1 MSDAPHSA
9 ATPGAPRDVTPTEA
23 GTPAQI
29 YDRGYRKYEG
39 PRTGVQG
46 AMRSLISHSAAHAL
60 GLRRSAR
67 FKVIPVLIIIAAY
80 LPAAVFV
87 GVAAL
92 LPGEIEDAFLPTY
105 AGYYGYVIA
114 AIYLFAGFITPELLA
129 PDRRS
134 GMLGVYLASPLNR
147 LTYLLGKGITVLLLL
162 LIVTFGP
169 PMLMLIAFSL
179 ENSGPDGFTEWMKV
193 FGQIFAG
200 SAVMGVIFASIGLAI
215 SASTDRVVVATATI
229 LAALPAS
236 AIATDQLVDTADL
249 NPNLRL
255 ANLPNLPREIIF
267 RIHGE
272 RGLWGASANPTWTV
286 YLAGAAWTVAALA
299 FVWFRYRRL
308 LVRR

>member
-1 MSDAPHSA
+1 MSEV
-9 ATPGAPRDVTPTEA
+9 GASPQTT
-23 GTPAQI
+23 TAQI

-39 PRTGVQG
+39 ERTGVPG
-46 AMRSLISHSAAHAL
+46 AIRTLVSHSMAHAL

-67 FKVIPVLIIIAAY
+67 FKVIPVLIIVSAY
-80 LPAAVFV
+80 LPAAVFI
-87 GVAAL
+87 GIAAL
-92 LPGEIEDAFLPTY
+92 IPSEELEEAFLPTY
-105 AGYYGYVIA
+105 AGYYGFVIA
-114 AIYLFAGFITPELLA
+114 AIYLLAGFITPELLA

-147 LTYLLGKGITVLLLL
+147 FTYLLGKGIAVLLLL

-179 ENSGPDGFTEWMKV
+179 ENSGPDGFVEWMKV

-200 SAVMGVIFASIGLAI
+200 SAAMGVVFASIGLAI
-215 SASTDRVVVATATI
+215 SASTDRVVVATASI
-229 LAALPAS
+229 LALLPAS
-236 AIATDQLVDTADL
+236 AIATDVLVDEADIT
-249 NPNLRL
+249 PTLRL

-272 RGLWGASANPTWTV
+272 RGLWGTLDNPTWSI
-286 YLAGAAWTVAALA
+286 YLAGAAWTILSLA

>member
-1 MSDAPHSA
+1 MSDTEMSA
-9 ATPGAPRDVTPTEA
+9 GGTNQQ

-29 YDRGYRKYEG
+29 YDRGYRKYDG
-39 PRTGVQG
+39 VRTGVPG

-60 GLRRSAR
+60 GLRRTAR
-67 FKVIPVLIIIAAY
+67 FKVIPVLIIISAY

-87 GVAAL
+87 GIAAL
-92 LPGEIEDAFLPTY
+92 IPSEELQDAFLPTY

-147 LTYLLGKGITVLLLL
+147 ATYLLGKGIAVLLLL
-162 LIVTFGP
+162 LIVTCGP
-169 PMLMLIAFSL
+169 PLLMLIAFSL
-179 ENSGPDGFTEWMKV
+179 ENSGPDGFVEWIKV
-193 FGQIFAG
+193 FGQIIAG
-200 SAVMGVIFASIGLAI
+200 SVAMGVIFTSIGLAI

-236 AIATDQLVDTADL
+236 AIATDVLVDAADL
-249 NPNLRL
+249 SPYLRL
-255 ANLPNLPREIIF
+255 INLPNLPREIIF

-272 RGLWGASANPTWTV
+272 RGLWGSTANPTWTV
-286 YLAGAAWTVAALA
+286 YLAGVAWTIASLT

>member
-1 MSDAPHSA
+1 M
-9 ATPGAPRDVTPTEA
+9 TDVPQ

-29 YDRGYRKYEG
+29 YDRGYRKYDGE
-39 PRTGVQG
+39 RTGVKG
-46 AMRSLISHSAAHAL
+46 AMRSLILHSAAHAL
-60 GLRRSAR
+60 GLRRTAR
-67 FKVIPVLIIIAAY
+67 FKVIPVLIIVSAY

-92 LPGEIEDAFLPTY
+92 IPGDELEEAFLPTY

-147 LTYLLGKGITVLLLL
+147 ATYLLGKAIAVLLLL

-179 ENSGPDGFTEWMKV
+179 ENSGPDGFVEWIKV
-193 FGQIFAG
+193 FSQIFAG
-200 SAVMGVIFASIGLAI
+200 SAAMGVIFASIGLAI

-236 AIATDQLVDTADL
+236 AIATDVLVDVADL
-249 NPNLRL
+249 TPYLRL

-272 RGLWGASANPTWTV
+272 RGLWGATDNPTWTV
-286 YLAGAAWTVAALA
+286 YLAGVAWCAASLA

>member
-1 MSDAPHSA
+1 MTNAH
-9 ATPGAPRDVTPTEA
+9 
-23 GTPAQI
+23 I
-29 YDRGYRKYEG
+29 YDSGYRKYDG
-39 PRTGVQG
+39 VRTGVAG
-46 AMRSLISHSAAHAL
+46 AIRTLVSHSGAHAL
-60 GLRRSAR
+60 GLRRSAKY
-67 FKVIPVLIIIAAY
+67 KVVPVLIIVAAY
-80 LPAAVFV
+80 LPAAVFI
-87 GVAAL
+87 GIAAL
-92 LPGEIEDAFLPTY
+92 IPDADIEEAFLPTY

-129 PDRRS
+129 PDRRT

-147 LTYLLGKGITVLLLL
+147 ATYLLGKAIAVLLLL

-179 ENSGPDGFTEWMKV
+179 ENSGPDGFLEWVKV

-200 SAVMGVIFASIGLAI
+200 SAAMGVFFASIGLAI
-215 SASTDRVVVATATI
+215 SASTDRVVIATATI

-236 AIATDQLVDTADL
+236 AVATDVLVDLAEL
-249 NPNLRL
+249 SPNIRL
-255 ANLPNLPREIIF
+255 ANLPNLPREAIY

-272 RGLWGASANPTWTV
+272 RGLWGPTDNPTWTI
-286 YLAGAAWTVAALA
+286 YLAAAAWVVVSLA

>member
-1 MSDAPHSA
+1 MSD
-9 ATPGAPRDVTPTEA
+9 
-23 GTPAQI
+23 TPAQI

-39 PRTGVQG
+39 ERTGVPG
-46 AMRSLISHSAAHAL
+46 AMRSLVSHSAAHAL
-60 GLRRSAR
+60 GLRRTAR
-67 FKVIPVLIIIAAY
+67 FKVIPVLIIVAAY

-87 GVAAL
+87 GIAAL
-92 LPGEIEDAFLPTY
+92 IPSEDLQEAFLPTY

-147 LTYLLGKGITVLLLL
+147 ATYLLGKAIAVLLLL

-179 ENSGPDGFTEWMKV
+179 ENSGPDGFVEWIKV

-200 SAVMGVIFASIGLAI
+200 SAAMGVIFASIGLAI

-236 AIATDQLVDTADL
+236 AIATDQLVDTAEL
-249 NPNLRL
+249 SPLLRL

-272 RGLWGASANPTWTV
+272 RGLWGAADNPTWTV
-286 YLAGAAWTVAALA
+286 YLAGAAWTVASIA
-299 FVWFRYRRL
+299 FVWIRYRRL

>member
-1 MSDAPHSA
+1 MSGSD
-9 ATPGAPRDVTPTEA
+9 T

-39 PRTGVQG
+39 ERTGVRG
-46 AMRSLISHSAAHAL
+46 AVRSLVSHSAAHAL
-60 GLRRSAR
+60 GLRRTAR
-67 FKVIPVLIIIAAY
+67 FKVIPVLIIVSAY
-80 LPAAVFV
+80 LPAAVFI
-87 GVAAL
+87 GIAAL
-92 LPGEIEDAFLPTY
+92 IPGDELEEAFLPTY

-129 PDRRS
+129 PDRRT

-147 LTYLLGKGITVLLLL
+147 FSYLAGKAIAVLLLL

-179 ENSGPDGFTEWMKV
+179 ENSGPDGFVEWMKV
-193 FGQIFAG
+193 FGQILAG
-200 SAVMGVIFASIGLAI
+200 SAAMGVIFASIGLAI

-249 NPNLRL
+249 SPSLRL

-272 RGLWGASANPTWTV
+272 RGLWGAAENPTWSV
-286 YLAGAAWTVAALA
+286 YLAGAAWTAASLA
-299 FVWFRYRRL
+299 FIWFRYRRL

>member
-1 MSDAPHSA
+1 MSDAPPA
-9 ATPGAPRDVTPTEA
+9 PPPGTTTTAS
-23 GTPAQI
+23 GAQI
-29 YDRGYRKYEG
+29 HDRGYRKYDGE
-39 PRTGVQG
+39 RTGVQG
-46 AMRSLISHSAAHAL
+46 AIRTLVSHSAAHAL

-67 FKVIPVLIIIAAY
+67 YKVIPVLIIVSAY
-80 LPAAVFV
+80 LPAAVFI
-87 GVAAL
+87 GIAAL
-92 LPGEIEDAFLPTY
+92 IPTEDLQEAFLPTY

-114 AIYLFAGFITPELLA
+114 AIYLLAGFITPELLA
-129 PDRRS
+129 PDRRT

-147 LTYLLGKGITVLLLL
+147 VTYLLGKAITVVLLL

-179 ENSGPDGFTEWMKV
+179 ENSGPDGFVEWMKV

-200 SAVMGVIFASIGLAI
+200 SAAMGVIFAALGLAV

-236 AIATDQLVDTADL
+236 AIATDILVNEADL
-249 NPNLRL
+249 NPALRL

-272 RGLWGASANPTWTV
+272 RGLWGAAENPTWSV
-286 YLAGAAWTVAALA
+286 YLAGAAWTVASLA
-299 FVWFRYRRL
+299 FVWFRYRKL

>member
-1 MSDAPHSA
+1 MSD
-9 ATPGAPRDVTPTEA
+9 VPTTGQ

-39 PRTGVQG
+39 ERTGVRG
-46 AMRSLISHSAAHAL
+46 ALKSLVSHSAAHAL
-60 GLRRSAR
+60 GLRRTAR
-67 FKVIPVLIIIAAY
+67 FKVIPVLIIVAAY

-87 GVAAL
+87 GIAAL
-92 LPGEIEDAFLPTY
+92 IPGDDIEDAFLPTY

-147 LTYLLGKGITVLLLL
+147 ATYLLGKGIAVLLLL
-162 LIVTFGP
+162 LIVTCGP
-169 PMLMLIAFSL
+169 PLLMLIAFSL
-179 ENSGPDGFTEWMKV
+179 ENSGPDGFVEWIKV
-193 FGQIFAG
+193 FGQILAG
-200 SAVMGVIFASIGLAI
+200 SVAMGVIFTSIGLAI

-236 AIATDQLVDTADL
+236 AIATDQLVDAADL
-249 NPNLRL
+249 SPYLRL

-272 RGLWGASANPTWTV
+272 DGLWGTASNPTWTV
-286 YLAGAAWTVAALA
+286 YLAGAAWTAASIA

>member
-1 MSDAPHSA
+1 MSDQ
-9 ATPGAPRDVTPTEA
+9 
-23 GTPAQI
+23 GTPAHI

-39 PRTGVQG
+39 ERTGVRG
-46 AMRSLISHSAAHAL
+46 AMRSLVSHSAAHAL
-60 GLRRSAR
+60 GLRRTAR
-67 FKVIPVLIIIAAY
+67 FKVIPVLIIVAAY
-80 LPAAVFV
+80 LPAAVFI
-87 GVAAL
+87 GIAAL
-92 LPGEIEDAFLPTY
+92 IPGEDIEEAFLPTY

-147 LTYLLGKGITVLLLL
+147 ATYLLGKAIAVVLLL

-179 ENSGPDGFTEWMKV
+179 ENSGPDGFVEWIKV

-200 SAVMGVIFASIGLAI
+200 SAAMGVIFASIGLAI

-236 AIATDQLVDTADL
+236 AIATDVLVDVADL
-249 NPNLRL
+249 TPHLRL

-272 RGLWGASANPTWTV
+272 RGLWGATANPTWTV
-286 YLAGAAWTVAALA
+286 YLAGAAWSLASIA

>member
-1 MSDAPHSA
+1 MSD
-9 ATPGAPRDVTPTEA
+9 T

-29 YDRGYRKYEG
+29 HDRGYRKYNGE
-39 PRTGVQG
+39 RTGVRG
-46 AMRSLISHSAAHAL
+46 AMRSLVSHSIAHAL

-67 FKVIPVLIIIAAY
+67 FKVIPVLIIVSAY
-80 LPAAVFV
+80 LPAAVFI
-87 GVAAL
+87 GIAAL
-92 LPGEIEDAFLPTY
+92 IPGEEIEEAFLPTY
-105 AGYYGYVIA
+105 AGYYGFVIA
-114 AIYLFAGFITPELLA
+114 AIYLFAGFTTPELLA

-147 LTYLLGKGITVLLLL
+147 ITYLTGKAIAVLLLL

-179 ENSGPDGFTEWMKV
+179 ENSGPDGFVEWMKV
-193 FGQIFAG
+193 FGQIFLG
-200 SAVMGVIFASIGLAI
+200 SAAMGVIFASLGLAV

-236 AIATDQLVDTADL
+236 AIATDILVDSADID
-249 NPNLRL
+249 PALRL

-272 RGLWGASANPTWTV
+272 SGLWGAADNPTWTV
-286 YLAGAAWTVAALA
+286 YAAGAAWTLVSIA

>member
-1 MSDAPHSA
+1 M
-9 ATPGAPRDVTPTEA
+9 TDVPQ

-29 YDRGYRKYEG
+29 YDRGYRKYDGE
-39 PRTGVQG
+39 RTGVKG

-60 GLRRSAR
+60 GLRRTAR
-67 FKVIPVLIIIAAY
+67 FKVIPVLIIVSAY

-92 LPGEIEDAFLPTY
+92 IPGDELEEAFLPTY
-105 AGYYGYVIA
+105 AGYYGFVIA

-147 LTYLLGKGITVLLLL
+147 ATYLLGKAIAVLLLL

-179 ENSGPDGFTEWMKV
+179 ENSGPDGFVEWIKV
-193 FGQIFAG
+193 FGQILAG
-200 SAVMGVIFASIGLAI
+200 SAAMGVIFASIGLAI

-236 AIATDQLVDTADL
+236 AIATDVLVDVADL
-249 NPNLRL
+249 TPYLRL

-272 RGLWGASANPTWTV
+272 RGLWGATDNPTWTV
-286 YLAGAAWTVAALA
+286 YLAGVAWCAASLA